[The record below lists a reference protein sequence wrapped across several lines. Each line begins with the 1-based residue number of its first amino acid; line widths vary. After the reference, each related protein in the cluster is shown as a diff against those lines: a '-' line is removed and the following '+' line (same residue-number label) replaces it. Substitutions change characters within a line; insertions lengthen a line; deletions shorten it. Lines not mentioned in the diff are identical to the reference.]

1 MKKCFFW
8 MGMGFLLAHSASI
21 PVLAEEVIPATGTT
35 TDNGLWG
42 ILLVV
47 ALLLIVAVVVLGIFS
62 KKKDD

>member
-1 MKKCFFW
+1 MKKCFSW
-8 MGMGFLLAHSASI
+8 IGMSFLFAPFASI

-47 ALLLIVAVVVLGIFS
+47 ALLLIVAVIVLGIFS